1 MNKETGTYLEQF
13 QIEEQH
19 KQWKKLLLQPT
30 RVQLGHKIEIAG
42 IEAFKVEYELPDGV
56 TIEQIENARKET
68 GLTILFIT
76 LVNSLTV
83 NTEDVDGVS
92 DGYGGYTFTEV
103 VTGVEL
109 DAEYLYTYY

>member
-1 MNKETGTYLEQF
+1 MSLVFLVSMTTISN
-13 QIEEQH
+13 
-19 KQWKKLLLQPT
+19 
-30 RVQLGHKIEIAG
+30 QLNYQDI
-42 IEAFKVEYELPDGV
+42 
-56 TIEQIENARKET
+56 IEQIENARKET